1 MRKIAKSEAML
12 QEAQAVYDGMKTEE
26 HPLDAFVKLGAQ
38 YLLQRTLEKEV
49 TEFLGR
55 NHYRHGGG
63 IRGGWRNGY
72 EAKRL
77 KTSGGPLE
85 VFLPQVRGSEDAFRS
100 RLLPGIGGGSEVLR
114 KMVLEM
120 YVKGL
125 STRDVEGLFVETF
138 GKRVL
143 SKSGVSQIAE
153 RLTEDFNLW
162 RKRDLSELKV
172 LYLFL
177 DGIYLPVRQG
187 TDKQEALLGA
197 YAILESGKK
206 VLLHLTLGSRE
217 SYDACLGFLHD
228 MTARGLEEPL
238 LIIYDGGPGM
248 KKAAREV
255 FPNAKKQ
262 RCQVHR
268 MRNILSKLPKSVIPE
283 MKRLVQQVFLA
294 PSYDK
299 GIERGEKL
307 IARFEN
313 RYPQA
318 MECLKE
324 TLNETLAHLQFPKE
338 HWKFIRTTNLLERT
352 WGEARRR
359 TKVIPR
365 FPTETSCLKL
375 VFAALIGSAKRWRGI
390 RVTPEILRK
399 LDMLRAKIFAMK
411 TAETAIKMAA

>member
-12 QEAQAVYDGMKTEE
+12 QAAQEVYDGMKTEA
-26 HPLDAFVKLGAQ
+26 HPLDSFVKLGAQ
-38 YLLQRTLEKEV
+38 YMLQRTLEKEV

-63 IRGGWRNGY
+63 LRRGWRNGY
-72 EAKRL
+72 EPKKL

-85 VFLPQVRGSEDAFRS
+85 VFLPQVRGSADSFQS
-100 RLLPGIGGGSEVLR
+100 RLLPGIGEGSEDLR
-114 KMVLEM
+114 KMVLGM

-125 STRDVEGLFVETF
+125 STRDVENLFIETF
-138 GKRVL
+138 GHRVL

-153 RLTEDFNLW
+153 QLTEDFNVW
-162 RKRDLSELKV
+162 RKRDLSGLKV

-187 TDKQEALLGA
+187 TDKQEAVLGA
-197 YAILESGKK
+197 YAILESGEK

-228 MTARGLEEPL
+228 MTARGLQEPL
-238 LIIYDGGPGM
+238 LVIYDGGPGM
-248 KKAAREV
+248 KKAGREV

-268 MRNILSKLPKSVIPE
+268 MRNILSKLPKAAIPE

-299 GIERGEKL
+299 GMERGKQL
-307 IARFEN
+307 IARFKN

-318 MECLKE
+318 MEGLEE
-324 TLNETLAHLQFPKE
+324 TLSDTLVHLQFPKE
-338 HWKFIRTTNLLERT
+338 HWRFIRTTNLLERT

-375 VFAALIGSAKRWRGI
+375 VFSALIGAARKWNGI
-390 RVTPEILRK
+390 KVSTKNLRELDRIRTEIFPPLPVQ
-399 LDMLRAKIFAMK
+399 
-411 TAETAIKMAA
+411 KMAA

>member
-1 MRKIAKSEAML
+1 
-12 QEAQAVYDGMKTEE
+12 
-26 HPLDAFVKLGAQ
+26 
-38 YLLQRTLEKEV
+38 
-49 TEFLGR
+49 
-55 NHYRHGGG
+55 
-63 IRGGWRNGY
+63 
-72 EAKRL
+72 
-77 KTSGGPLE
+77 
-85 VFLPQVRGSEDAFRS
+85 
-100 RLLPGIGGGSEVLR
+100 
-114 KMVLEM
+114 
-120 YVKGL
+120 
-125 STRDVEGLFVETF
+125 
-138 GKRVL
+138 
-143 SKSGVSQIAE
+143 
-153 RLTEDFNLW
+153 
-162 RKRDLSELKV
+162 
-172 LYLFL
+172 
-177 DGIYLPVRQG
+177 
-187 TDKQEALLGA
+187 
-197 YAILESGKK
+197 
-206 VLLHLTLGSRE
+206 
-217 SYDACLGFLHD
+217 
-228 MTARGLEEPL
+228 
-238 LIIYDGGPGM
+238 M

-268 MRNILSKLPKSVIPE
+268 MRNILSKLPKSMIPE

-299 GIERGEKL
+299 GMERGEKL

-399 LDMLRAKIFAMK
+399 LDTLRAKILPVKA
-411 TAETAIKMAA
+411 AETAIKMAA

>member
-1 MRKIAKSEAML
+1 MRKVAKSEAML
-12 QEAQAVYDGMKTEE
+12 QEVQAVYDGLKTED
-26 HPLDAFVKLGAQ
+26 HPLDRFVKIGAQ
-38 YLLQRTLEKEV
+38 YMLQRTLEKEV

-55 NHYRHGGG
+55 NHYRHGGAG
-63 IRGGWRNGY
+63 RSGWRNGY
-72 EAKRL
+72 EPKRL
-77 KTSGGPLE
+77 KTSGGSLE
-85 VFLPQVRGSEDAFRS
+85 VFLPQVRGSQEPFRS
-100 RLLPGIGGGSEVLR
+100 RLIPRIGEGSEVLR
-114 KMVLEM
+114 RMALEM

-125 STRDVEGLFVETF
+125 STRDIENLFVETF

-143 SKSGVSQIAE
+143 TKNGVSEIAE
-153 RLTEDFNLW
+153 RLTEDFNVW
-162 RKRDLSELKV
+162 RKRDLSGYKA

-187 TDKQEALLGA
+187 TDKQEAVLGA
-197 YAILESGKK
+197 YAILESGEK

-228 MTARGLEEPL
+228 MTARGLQEPL
-238 LIIYDGGPGM
+238 LVVFDGCPGL
-248 KKAAREV
+248 KRAVREV

-268 MRNILSKLPKSVIPE
+268 MRNILSKLPKAVIPE

-294 PSYDK
+294 PSFEA
-299 GIERGEKL
+299 GMERGKKL
-307 IARFEN
+307 ILRFED
-313 RYPQA
+313 RYSQA

-324 TLNETLAHLQFPKE
+324 TLSDTLAYLQFPKE

-375 VFAALIGSAKRWRGI
+375 VFAALIDSAKKWHGI
-390 RVTPEILRK
+390 KVSPKNLRDLDKLKAEIFQTP
-399 LDMLRAKIFAMK
+399 
-411 TAETAIKMAA
+411 TQKMAA